1 MLLTNKKKEKNQLP
15 EIVKYQP
22 LATYNKSFHRES
34 EGRIGSLTLSKSLK
48 PVEKK
53 EKSEL
58 EYLRKVAEFRFGIT
72 NMSRWKISNPFG
84 DDFKK
89 QDNL

>member
-1 MLLTNKKKEKNQLP
+1 M
-15 EIVKYQP
+15 
-22 LATYNKSFHRES
+22 
-34 EGRIGSLTLSKSLK
+34 
-48 PVEKK
+48 EKK

-84 DDFKK
+84 DDLKK